1 MQDTVDES
9 ATFSSFRQ
17 GPADLVVV
25 GLVVALV
32 IVTTFPVIEDSLFAT
47 AVRAVFVGFVPGY
60 ALIAAL
66 FPSAD
71 TDTDTAETAHTR
83 RGGSDGRIT
92 RLERF
97 ALSIAASGGLLGAV
111 AGGLVATSVTG
122 GTTAAIRILAL
133 VTAALLIVAVI
144 RRMALS
150 PSERFGRPATV
161 WVDLLNPF
169 GSGRSGGDLLST
181 VAFGF
186 VVLLVISSA
195 AYAMVP
201 VQEEGYTELY
211 LLHEEDGDP
220 VSEEYPTELTAG
232 QQQPLIVGIG
242 NQEGT
247 ATTYTVVVQL
257 QEVETEG
264 SQLTVQSATE
274 LDRFELSLEDGETV
288 ETEHVVSPDQSGQN
302 LRLTYLLYVGDPP
315 ESPSEE
321 NAYRSTYVWVD
332 VTESGG

>member
-1 MQDTVDES
+1 MQDTVDEYS
-9 ATFSSFRQ
+9 TSSSLRQ
-17 GPADLVVV
+17 IPADLVVV
-25 GLVVALV
+25 GLAVVLLV
-32 IVTTFPVIEDSLFAT
+32 VTTLPVIEDTSLGT

-60 ALIAAL
+60 ALVAAL
-66 FPSAD
+66 FPSG
-71 TDTDTAETAHTR
+71 DTAETARTR
-83 RGGSDGRIT
+83 RGVSNGRIT

-111 AGGLVATSVTG
+111 AGGLIATAVIES
-122 GTTAAIRILAL
+122 TTAAIRVLAL
-133 VTAALLIVAVI
+133 VTLGLLVVAVI
-144 RRMALS
+144 RRLALS
-150 PSERFGRPATV
+150 PSERFGRPLTT
-161 WVDLLNPF
+161 WVGLLNPF
-169 GSGRSGGDLLST
+169 GTGRSGGDLLST

-186 VVLLVISSA
+186 VVLFVLSSA

-211 LLHEEDGDP
+211 LLHGEDGNP

-232 QQQPLIVGIG
+232 QGQPLIVGIG
-242 NQEGT
+242 NHEGAT
-247 ATTYTVVVQL
+247 TTYTVVVQL

-274 LDRFELSLEDGETV
+274 LDRFELSLRDGETA
-288 ETEHVVSPDQSGQN
+288 ETEHVVTPERTGQN